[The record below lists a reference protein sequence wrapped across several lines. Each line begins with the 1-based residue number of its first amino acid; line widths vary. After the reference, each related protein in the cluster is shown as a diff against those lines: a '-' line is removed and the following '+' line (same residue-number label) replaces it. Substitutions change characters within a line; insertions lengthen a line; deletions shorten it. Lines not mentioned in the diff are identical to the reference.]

1 MRAVEMHL
9 MPDERAFPGI
19 DAALRELPDIRR
31 ETLMNFD
38 WHGDGTY
45 TVLYRLTGSAIE
57 PVRELF
63 AEHEQVR
70 SFDLVTEPDDR
81 IYAFVHITEREG
93 LSRLLDIADN
103 HALLL
108 ERPFRFTDSGIRL
121 TVAGEELAAVI
132 DERCRAVDY
141 DEVPEIVRGYTIL
154 NDVDALD
161 QQGRTARKAFDGSA
175 PLGPW
180 LETDLDPRGIDMHTD
195 VAGERRQEAN
205 TELMLFDPYEIV
217 SYLSERFTFR
227 PGDVIAFG
235 SPENPGLVSPG
246 DDVEITYEGV
256 GTLRNTVVDS
266 RNV

>member
-121 TVAGEELAAVI
+121 TVAGEEGALQAAFAKAANEI
-132 DERCRAVDY
+132 DIHVESTGEYNPNQPGFLERMTERQYEALVTAY
-141 DEVPEIVRGYTIL
+141 ELGYYETPRTVSFEEVA
-154 NDVDALD
+154 DALD
-161 QQGRTARKAFDGSA
+161 CAPSTANE
-175 PLGPW
+175 L
-180 LETDLDPRGIDMHTD
+180 L
-195 VAGERRQEAN
+195 RRAEA
-205 TELMLFDPYEIV
+205 E
-217 SYLSERFTFR
+217 
-227 PGDVIAFG
+227 
-235 SPENPGLVSPG
+235 LVSAIL
-246 DDVEITYEGV
+246 D
-256 GTLRNTVVDS
+256 R
-266 RNV
+266 